1 MCILLSERRQYEKAI
16 YCMIPALW
24 HSKKDKTIVK
34 VKRSVVATGYGEGK
48 DEYMEHRGFLG

>member
-1 MCILLSERRQYEKAI
+1 
-16 YCMIPALW
+16 MIPALW